1 MEVRRL
7 AMKDA
12 ASKTDVEKAMMEI
25 SSLLFELRDA
35 FVDLSLSLRDLQFET
50 DLVQRKK
57 AEETA
62 KKLLQ
67 QAAADQS
74 K

>member
-1 MEVRRL
+1 
-7 AMKDA
+7 MKDA
-12 ASKTDVEKAMMEI
+12 ASKTDVEKAIVEI

-57 AEETA
+57 VEETV

-67 QAAADQS
+67 QVAADGS
-74 K
+74 

>member
-1 MEVRRL
+1 
-7 AMKDA
+7 MKDA
-12 ASKTDVEKAMMEI
+12 ASKTDVEKALVEI

-50 DLVQRKK
+50 DLVQRRK
-57 AEETA
+57 AEATV
-62 KKLLQ
+62 KKMLQ
-67 QAAADQS
+67 QVAADRN